1 MVTCSWVSFLLVPPG
16 RASVFS
22 LHMNVG
28 EMDHE
33 YHPGKTDIQKKKSSR
48 ASEMRSRALKG
59 PSTQKHVL
67 WPCTVPGITLL
78 GHSMGLGHS
87 LQEVSSPESSA
98 PLPNNATQTGQLIC
112 TKVFMGTVAAVYC
125 YVTNHPECSGLSS
138 HFITSHNSVGSV
150 SGSFV
155 PCHVIWAAIIWG
167 PG

>member
-1 MVTCSWVSFLLVPPG
+1 MCSWVSFLLVPPG
-16 RASVFS
+16 RASVFP
-22 LHMNVG
+22 LHTNVG

-33 YHPGKTDIQKKKSSR
+33 YHPGKTDIKKKKKSSR

-59 PSTQKHVL
+59 PSTQKHLL
-67 WPCTVPGITLL
+67 WACMVPGITLL
-78 GHSMGLGHS
+78 GHSMGLGHC

-98 PLPNNATQTGQLIC
+98 PLPNNATQTSKLIC

-150 SGSFV
+150 SGSFA
-155 PCHVIWAAIIWG
+155 PCPVV
-167 PG
+167 